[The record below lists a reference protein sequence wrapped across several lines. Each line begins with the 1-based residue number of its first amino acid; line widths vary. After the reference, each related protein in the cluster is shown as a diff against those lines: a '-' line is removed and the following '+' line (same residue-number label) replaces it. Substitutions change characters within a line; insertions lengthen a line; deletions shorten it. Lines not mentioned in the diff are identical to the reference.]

1 MESVSPWCCDQAN
14 CESLLQLSWTYAENL
29 CNRTMRPREIERRK
43 RGPIQSSTLSSPGGG
58 RCLRR
63 PAPSGVRRPSADPAR
78 RLPIIGRGPQSK
90 AHLRTGSQSSGRR
103 AGKESSACP
112 RASTLC
118 AWSLGAA
125 SDGWSSAFQSAS
137 GSHVSRAIVCTLKV
151 HTIERAADGGEG
163 RGEDA
168 GEYARHR
175 SLWTTSA
182 ASQWRVT
189 WRS

>member
-1 MESVSPWCCDQAN
+1 
-14 CESLLQLSWTYAENL
+14 LT
-29 CNRTMRPREIERRK
+29 
-43 RGPIQSSTLSSPGGG
+43 STLSSPGGG

-63 PAPSGVRRPSADPAR
+63 PAPSGARRRSADPAR

-175 SLWTTSA
+175 SLWPTECGEPVAKLNTSPGFPRSDSSGRCKGSMRRRA
-182 ASQWRVT
+182 PCCRLFLLCGVSCVVWREL
-189 WRS
+189 